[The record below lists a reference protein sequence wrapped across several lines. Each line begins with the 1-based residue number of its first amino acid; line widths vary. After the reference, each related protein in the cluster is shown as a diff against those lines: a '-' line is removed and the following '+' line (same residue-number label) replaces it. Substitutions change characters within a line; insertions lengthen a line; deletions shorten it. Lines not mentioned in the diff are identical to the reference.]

1 MTKENHVLPNES
13 EQMSKTNLKI
23 NLGFT
28 PPCDARDHVNVSIHS
43 HVENDKGKGKA
54 AADLKFKKIITDIIG
69 GFPLY

>member
-1 MTKENHVLPNES
+1 M
-13 EQMSKTNLKI
+13 NLKI

-28 PPCDARDHVNVSIHS
+28 PACDARDRVNASIHS